1 MINRKIIFITVL
13 SSLIFIIGCKQNK
26 SSNNSIS
33 KSKNFTDVESYGLK
47 GKVKSY
53 EIKSYDVENYKFG
66 EPQFELRSTDIT
78 NYNNFGF
85 ITENEEEYESKYY
98 KSYFRDSYKYSNP
111 KLGIILT
118 RKYETTIDKNQKYFS
133 QSYVYDT
140 ILNKIIE
147 IKTINE
153 KDNTSDSYIYSYN
166 ENQVRIS
173 KYNNITNKLV
183 NLTIEKLDNKGNL
196 ISKIEYDEEGIEK
209 DENHIIKL
217 KNGFKKD
224 SSVYRFSD
232 KKIYRIEV
240 FINDDL
246 GRVIK
251 SKSYKNESDLD
262 KIEGYIIEYDNSD
275 TNSSFTKKEFKRN
288 ENLIFKN
295 IRVNKKYDDKGN
307 VIEIQKLNLDKNKL
321 EEKSE
326 HKFIYYD

>member
-1 MINRKIIFITVL
+1 MISRKIISLTIL
-13 SSLIFIIGCKQNK
+13 LSLIFIIGCKQNK

-33 KSKNFTDVESYGLK
+33 KSKNLTDVESNGLK

-85 ITENEEEYESKYY
+85 QTESERKYESKYY

-111 KLGIILT
+111 KLGIMLT
-118 RKYETTIDKNQKYFS
+118 RKYETTIKGNQKYFS
-133 QSYVYDT
+133 QSFVYDT
-140 ILNKIIE
+140 ISNKIIE
-147 IKTINE
+147 RKSINE

-166 ENQVRIS
+166 DNQIRIS
-173 KYNNITNKLV
+173 KYNNTTNKLV
-183 NLTIEKLDNKGNL
+183 NLTIEKLDNEGNL
-196 ISKIEYDEEGIEK
+196 ISSIEYDDKGIENTEK
-209 DENHIIKL
+209 YIVKL
-217 KNGFKKD
+217 KNGFMRD

-251 SKSYKNESDLD
+251 NKSYENESDLD
-262 KIEGYIIEYDNSD
+262 KNEGYIIEYDNSD

-307 VIEIQKLNLDKNKL
+307 VIEIQKLNLDNNKL
-321 EEKSE
+321 EEKSVHE
-326 HKFIYYD
+326 FIYYD